1 MTFKAQEKLVCL
13 AGIKCL
19 LLDVPAEASRSWSE
33 WFAGD
38 QKLKVLFSLLS
49 TVTSALAGL
58 WLFFVLPKRSD
69 YKMRN
74 RKLGDEMKVGRG

>member
-1 MTFKAQEKLVCL
+1 MTFKAQKKLVCL
-13 AGIKCL
+13 AGIKC

-49 TVTSALAGL
+49 TVTSALADFG
-58 WLFFVLPKRSD
+58 WFGAAKRSD

-74 RKLGDEMKVGRG
+74 RKLGDEMKLERG